1 MRSFVKRSLSV
12 VLISGMMFSMSG
24 CFNLLFGKNTTALK
38 GKHYKEMLAELE
50 EDNMVKDWEGSVPSG
65 MEVSYVLV
73 KEQRVDDNDN
83 YNKEEYGYDGKGR
96 QCSCTSYRLSGYMKW
111 QNMYDDEGLLI
122 RREFKSDGYIGSA
135 PAEPDYRTDYEYNA
149 AGQLV
154 SYEKTELEK
163 GGVERV
169 DYIYDEDGHLAAV
182 ESSDTY
188 SNNTEYTSN
197 FETLPYYEYVVV
209 VNDDYSS
216 FDVDIVQRFYD
227 EDGLVIS
234 EINGNMTTTY
244 EYENGVL
251 TGYRS
256 GSDYGTTVYD
266 AEGNSIRFISGSG
279 NTEDISEYNEHNDR
293 ILYQDID
300 NGEVVKEV
308 VTEYKY
314 DKNGN
319 KLEESSRFTGTYSSG
334 EEYDFVSVYT
344 YTYDEHGLLI
354 SEENRID
361 GRFVSLETYNYE
373 AILVS
378 VEK

>member
-1 MRSFVKRSLSV
+1 
-12 VLISGMMFSMSG
+12 MSG

-50 EDNMVKDWEGSVPSG
+50 EGNMVKDWEGSVPSG

-83 YNKEEYGYDGKGR
+83 YNKEEYGYDGKGVIVFA
-96 QCSCTSYRLSGYMKW
+96 SEPKNLVGIVDKILPFPTGDYYK
-111 QNMYDDEGLLI
+111 
-122 RREFKSDGYIGSA
+122 DGKFYC
-135 PAEPDYRTDYEYNA
+135 YEYNA

-154 SYEKTELEK
+154 SYEKTELER

-209 VNDDYSS
+209 ANDDYSS
-216 FDVDIVQRFYD
+216 FDVDIIQRFYD

-234 EINGNMTTTY
+234 EINGNITTTY

-266 AEGNSIRFISGSG
+266 AEGNSIRYISGSG

-361 GRFVSLETYNYE
+361 GSFVSLETYNYE

-378 VEK
+378 VE